1 MVCLKAWNKIP
12 LCVCESMP
20 LSAYDVTG
28 HEQKDLVRISRGLD
42 IYFNFFCQ
50 VKCVIYSSYEQSG
63 PRRCAAYRSL
73 LSCTENT
80 EKANTH
86 WRTLRREHATLQ
98 INQMNFFM
106 TCWWHQKK
114 TKWKKKY
121 LHIFFFWHPSKLFEP
136 FKGPVSM
143 ATRVGSVFAR
153 VCVSSSTCCVFL
165 MLTSTELCPGLQK
178 TAAQ

>member
-12 LCVCESMP
+12 PCVCESMP

-63 PRRCAAYRSL
+63 PSRCAAYRSL

-80 EKANTH
+80 GGRYEENTLPY
-86 WRTLRREHATLQ
+86 R
-98 INQMNFFM
+98 
-106 TCWWHQKK
+106 
-114 TKWKKKY
+114 
-121 LHIFFFWHPSKLFEP
+121 
-136 FKGPVSM
+136 
-143 ATRVGSVFAR
+143 
-153 VCVSSSTCCVFL
+153 
-165 MLTSTELCPGLQK
+165 
-178 TAAQ
+178 